1 MESKAAASRK
11 AVRDYLV
18 NHVGIGG
25 VFTMQELREAIP
37 NVSQVDRRMRE
48 LRQMIPPWVIR
59 SAQSDVSLSLNT
71 YRLDAIGGEEMAKLP
86 SSKVRREVFESS
98 AHRCQV
104 CGIGVG
110 EEYSEYPGEVAR
122 LQLGHWVPLEQG
134 GSPISK
140 GNLRAECHRCNG
152 GIRNLTGSTVTAESV
167 ESRALALPRKA
178 REELVQW
185 MRQGSREV
193 SPAEVLYYELRS
205 LPLAAQE
212 EAVARI
218 RASVELREN

>member
-1 MESKAAASRK
+1 M
-11 AVRDYLV
+11 RDYLV
-18 NHVGIGG
+18 NEVGLGG
-25 VFTMQELREAIP
+25 VFTMQQVREAIP

-59 SAQSDVSLSLNT
+59 SAQSDASLALNT
-71 YRLDAIGGEEMAKLP
+71 YRLDVIGGEEKAKLP
-86 SSKVRREVFESS
+86 SSKARREVFESS

-134 GSPISK
+134 GSPTSK

-152 GIRNLTGSTVTAESV
+152 GIRNLTGSAVTAESV

-178 REELVQW
+178 REDLVQW

-193 SPAEVLYYELRS
+193 PTAEVLYYELRS

-218 RASVELREN
+218 RASVELRDN